1 MNYSGVVTQVI
12 VLYIII
18 FIGAFANKIKILED
32 EAIGSISKI
41 IINIGIP
48 AIIISSLSNSDKMTA
63 QSVSLT
69 LLLSICCYMFMFLVG
84 FIVAFLLKV
93 KKENKPF
100 YWFISM
106 FGNVGFIG
114 YPMVIAILG
123 GGAILTASVFNV
135 SYNLLFLSLGLYL
148 IQMYRGLKGA
158 EKFNYKIIVNPAII
172 TSVISVTLFLL
183 KIELPQVIN
192 KTALMIG
199 GLTSP
204 LATLVVGASLNKIN
218 IKKAIKNY
226 RVLIMGLVKMTLV
239 PLAVA
244 YILRWIGISGMPAM
258 VAVVLVGMP
267 VGTGTVI
274 LANLYNKDH
283 IEKAAEATVMST
295 LMLILT
301 IPILIYAVGIVS

>member
-1 MNYSGVVTQVI
+1 MI
-12 VLYIII
+12 
-18 FIGAFANKIKILED
+18 
-32 EAIGSISKI
+32 
-41 IINIGIP
+41 
-48 AIIISSLSNSDKMTA
+48 
-63 QSVSLT
+63 
-69 LLLSICCYMFMFLVG
+69 
-84 FIVAFLLKV
+84 
-93 KKENKPF
+93 
-100 YWFISM
+100 
-106 FGNVGFIG
+106 
-114 YPMVIAILG
+114 IAILG

-135 SYNLLFLSLGLYL
+135 SYNILFLSLGLYL
-148 IQMYRGLKGA
+148 IQMYSGLKEAG
-158 EKFNYKIIVNPAII
+158 KFNYKIIVNPAII
-172 TSVISVTLFLL
+172 ASVISVTLFLL

-204 LATLVVGASLNKIN
+204 MATLVVGASLNKIN

-239 PLAVA
+239 PLTVA

-301 IPILIYAVGIVS
+301 IPVLIYAVGIVS